1 MSSAAGP
8 RGPRPPTGPPP
19 MPELPDL
26 SHLTEEERSIIMAVL
41 DRQKEEEE
49 KEEAM
54 LKCVVRDMAKP
65 AACKTPRNAE
75 SQPHPPSPDSSS
87 ACCTVG
93 AQRLHQQF
101 ESYKEQVR
109 KIGEETR
116 RYQGEHKDDAPTCGI
131 CHKTKFADGCGHL
144 CSYCRTKFCARCG
157 GRVSLRSNNEDKVTS
172 LLKGVKG
179 PFEL

>member
-1 MSSAAGP
+1 MSSAVGP
-8 RGPRPPTGPPP
+8 RGPRPPTVPPP
-19 MPELPDL
+19 MQELPDL
-26 SHLTEEERSIIMAVL
+26 SHLTEEERNIIMAVM

-65 AACKTPRNAE
+65 AVCKTPRNAE
-75 SQPHPPSPDSSS
+75 NQPHQPSP
-87 ACCTVG
+87 
-93 AQRLHQQF
+93 RLHQQF

-109 KIGEETR
+109 KIGEEAR

-157 GRVSLRSNNEDKVTS
+157 GRVSLRSNNEDKVVRIHAFFS
-172 LLKGVKG
+172 IICYYIVVNFIK
-179 PFEL
+179 